1 MKKIL
6 AAAVLF
12 GLISCNETQG
22 QKDYA
27 KISGKITNPVEGQAF
42 RLFNPATNK
51 TRLLEVDKD
60 GNFNDTLHLKKSTSF
75 SATYTGYFGVELAN
89 GMDLKL
95 NFDSKNIGKTI
106 TFSGDGSVA
115 NNYMREKSKSLG
127 KLIGEDYKGFFGTE
141 KAQFDNAVDEHIAK
155 VSSLLNDNANELGT
169 AFVAREKVAF
179 ADFKKDMQVQND
191 KQLKIDKNL
200 KPGMMSPQ
208 FSNYEDYKGG
218 KKSLTDFKG
227 KYVFIDLWATWC
239 GPCKYEVPFLI
250 DLEKKYHGK
259 NIEFVSIS
267 IDRQKD
273 KEKWKKM
280 IAKEGMT
287 GTHLLADNEIDSDFV
302 KAYYVEAIPQFI
314 LLDPQGKIV
323 SNNTARPSEPELIEL
338 FDSLGI

>member
-42 RLFNPATNK
+42 RLFNPATSK
-51 TRLLEVDKD
+51 TRLLEVDKE
-60 GNFNDTLHLKKSTSF
+60 GNFSDTLHLAKSTSF
-75 SATYTGYFGVELAN
+75 NATYTGYFGVELAN

-106 TFSGDGSVA
+106 QFAGDGSVA
-115 NNYMREKSKSLG
+115 NNYMREKSRSLG
-127 KLIGEDYKGFFGTE
+127 KLIGEDYMAYFGTE
-141 KAQFDNAVDEHIAK
+141 KAQFDKSIDDHNAKILA
-155 VSSLLNDNANELGT
+155 LLNENSNDLG
-169 AFVAREKVAF
+169 ADFIAREKASF
-179 ADFKKDMQVQND
+179 ATFKKEMQAQND

-200 KPGMMSPQ
+200 KPGMMSPN
-208 FSNYEDYKGG
+208 FANYEDVNGA
-218 KKSLTDFKG
+218 KKSLSDYKG

-250 DLEKKYHGK
+250 ELEKKYHGK

-267 IDRQKD
+267 VDRQKD
-273 KEKWKKM
+273 KDKWKKM
-280 IAKEGMT
+280 IAKEGMA
-287 GTHLLADNEIDSDFV
+287 GVHLLADKEMNSDFI

>member
-27 KISGKITNPVEGQAF
+27 KISGKITNPVEGQIF
-42 RLFNPATNK
+42 RLFNPKTSK

-60 GNFNDTLHLKKSTSF
+60 GNFSDTLHLKKTTSF
-75 SATYTGYFGVELAN
+75 SATYTGYFPVELAN

-95 NFDSKNIGKTI
+95 NFDAKNLVKTI
-106 TFSGDGSVA
+106 EFSGDGSVA
-115 NNYMREKSKSLG
+115 NKYIREKSASLG
-127 KLIGEDYKGFFGTE
+127 KLIGENYMVFFGTE
-141 KAQFDNAVDEHIAK
+141 KAQFDKAVDEHIAK
-155 VSSLLNDNANELGT
+155 NLVVLNDNANELG
-169 AFVAREKVAF
+169 AEFVAREKAGF
-179 ADFKKDMQVQND
+179 ADFKKDMQIQNE

-208 FSNYEDYKGG
+208 FANYEDNAGG
-218 KKSLTDFKG
+218 KKSLSDFKG

-250 DLEKKYHGK
+250 ELEKQYHGK

-273 KEKWKKM
+273 KDKWKKM
-280 IAKEGMT
+280 IEKEGMT
-287 GTHLLADNEIDSDFV
+287 GTHLLADKEIDSDFV

-323 SNNTARPSEPELIEL
+323 SNNTPRPSEPELKEL

>member
-1 MKKIL
+1 MKKLLSL
-6 AAAVLF
+6 AILF
-12 GLISCNETQG
+12 GLMSCNESQG

-27 KISGKITNPVEGQAF
+27 KISGKITNPVEGQVF
-42 RLFNPATNK
+42 RLFNPETSK
-51 TRLLEVDKD
+51 TRLLKVEKD
-60 GNFNDTLHLKKSTSF
+60 GTFSDTLHLKKSTSF
-75 SATYTGYFGVELAN
+75 SATYTEYFGLELAN
-89 GMDLKL
+89 GMDLKVD
-95 NFDSKNIGKTI
+95 FDSKNFSKSIA
-106 TFSGDGSVA
+106 FSGEGSAA
-115 NNYMREKSKSLG
+115 NNYMRQKSSSLG
-127 KLIGEDYKGFFGTE
+127 KLIGEDYMKFFGTE
-141 KAQFDNAVDEHIAK
+141 KQAFDKAVDAHIAK
-155 VSSLLNDNANELGT
+155 TSAILDDNSKELGT
-169 AFVAREKVAF
+169 AFVQREKESF
-179 ADFKKDMQVQND
+179 AKFKEDMQIQNE

-208 FSNYEDYKGG
+208 FVNYEDYKGG
-218 KKSLTDFKG
+218 RKSLKDFKG

-287 GTHLLADNEIDSDFV
+287 GTHLLADKEIDSDFV

-314 LLDPQGKIV
+314 LLDPQGNIV
-323 SNNTARPSEPELIEL
+323 SNNTPRPSEPELIEL

>member
-1 MKKIL
+1 MKKL
-6 AAAVLF
+6 LVVAVLF

-27 KISGKITNPVEGQAF
+27 KISGKITNPIEGQAF
-42 RLFNPATNK
+42 RLFNPETSK
-51 TRLLEVDKD
+51 TRLLTVDKE
-60 GNFNDTLHLKKSTSF
+60 GNFSDTLHLKKPTSF
-75 SATYTGYFGVELAN
+75 SATYGAYFAVELAD

-95 NFDSKNIGKTI
+95 NFDAKNLGKTLE
-106 TFSGDGSVA
+106 FSGNGSVA
-115 NNYMREKSKSLG
+115 NKYMREKASSLG
-127 KLIGEDYKGFFGTE
+127 KLIGEDYIGYFGTE
-141 KAQFDNAVDEHIAK
+141 KAAFDKSIDEHIAK
-155 VSSLLNDNANELGT
+155 INAMLTDNANELGPD
-169 AFVAREKVAF
+169 FVAREKAGF
-179 ADFKKDMQVQND
+179 ATFKKDMQVQND
-191 KQLKIDKNL
+191 KQLKINKNL

-208 FSNYEDYKGG
+208 FANYEDYAGG
-218 KKSLTDFKG
+218 KKSLSDFKG

-250 DLEKKYHGK
+250 ELEKKYHGK
-259 NIEFVSIS
+259 NIQFVSIS

-287 GTHLLADNEIDSDFV
+287 GTHLLADKEINSDFV

-323 SNNTARPSEPELIEL
+323 SNNTPRPSEPELIEL

>member
-42 RLFNPATNK
+42 RLFNPATSK

-60 GNFNDTLHLKKSTSF
+60 GNFSDTLHLAKSTSF
-75 SATYTGYFGVELAN
+75 NATYTGYFGVELAN

-106 TFSGDGSVA
+106 EFSGDGSVA

-127 KLIGEDYKGFFGTE
+127 KLIGEDYMAYFGTE
-141 KAQFDNAVDEHIAK
+141 KAQFDKSIDDHNAKTLA
-155 VSSLLNDNANELGT
+155 LLNENANDLD
-169 AFVAREKVAF
+169 
-179 ADFKKDMQVQND
+179 AD
-191 KQLKIDKNL
+191 
-200 KPGMMSPQ
+200 
-208 FSNYEDYKGG
+208 
-218 KKSLTDFKG
+218 
-227 KYVFIDLWATWC
+227 FIDLWATWC

-250 DLEKKYHGK
+250 ELEKKYHGK

-267 IDRQKD
+267 VDRQKD
-273 KEKWKKM
+273 KDKWKKM
-280 IAKEGMT
+280 IAKEGMA
-287 GTHLLADNEIDSDFV
+287 GIHLLADKEMNSDFI

-338 FDSLGI
+338 FDSVGI

>member
-6 AAAVLF
+6 VVAVLF

-42 RLFNPATNK
+42 RLFNPETSK
-51 TRLLEVDKD
+51 TRLLTVDKE
-60 GNFNDTLHLKKSTSF
+60 GNFSDTLHLKKSTSF
-75 SATYTGYFGVELAN
+75 SATYGAYFGVELAD

-95 NFDSKNIGKTI
+95 NFDAKNVGKTLE
-106 TFSGDGSVA
+106 FSGNGSVA
-115 NNYMREKSKSLG
+115 NKYMREKASSLG
-127 KLIGEDYKGFFGTE
+127 KLIGEDYIGYFGTE
-141 KAQFDNAVDEHIAK
+141 KVAFDKSIDDHIAK
-155 VSSLLNDNANELGT
+155 INAMLTDNANELGPD
-169 AFVAREKVAF
+169 FVAREKAGF
-179 ADFKKDMQVQND
+179 ANFKKDMQVQND
-191 KQLKIDKNL
+191 KQLKINKNL

-208 FSNYEDYKGG
+208 FANYEDYAGG
-218 KKSLTDFKG
+218 KKSLSDFKG

-250 DLEKKYHGK
+250 ELEKKYHGK
-259 NIEFVSIS
+259 NIQFVSIS

-287 GTHLLADNEIDSDFV
+287 GTHLLADKEIDSDFV

-323 SNNTARPSEPELIEL
+323 SNNTPRPSEPELIEL